1 MEAVTFSY
9 SRDGRQWSKILGR
22 DSSTPRV
29 FPANFDS
36 TTPVTQYLE
45 RMVDARYVRI
55 SPARWHASIGMRL
68 ELLGCYRPYSMVATT
83 TALPGALPTRS
94 QDGESTCS
102 SCPGLSPPPQSCS
115 CPGGAL
121 FDGARCVAVQ
131 ECPCYVGQKRWRPC
145 MKSLHRRPLNAVLQA
160 HRSHVANVAGTPRVR
175 CSHRQTV
182 RIASVWEPARLN
194 ADNDERM
201 LFSSDGLLAKRM
213 PSMPTWSAS

>member
-1 MEAVTFSY
+1 MGWVEAVTLSY

-22 DSSTPRV
+22 DGSTPRV

-55 SPARWHASIGMRL
+55 SPARWHTSIGMRL
-68 ELLGCYRPYSMVATT
+68 ELLGCYRPYPMVATT

-121 FDGARCVAVQ
+121 FDGARCVAAQ
-131 ECPCYVGQKRWRPC
+131 ECPCYVGQKRWLPY
-145 MKSLHRRPLNAVLQA
+145 MKTLKCG
-160 HRSHVANVAGTPRVR
+160 VAGTSFTCCKCCRHAKSEVF
-175 CSHRQTV
+175 T
-182 RIASVWEPARLN
+182 
-194 ADNDERM
+194 
-201 LFSSDGLLAKRM
+201 SSDCQDCLCLGAGQVEC
-213 PSMPTWSAS
+213 TQ

>member
-1 MEAVTFSY
+1 MVLLVFSSSWALEALLQSINQVDFGSPREISGLTTKGVPGVGWVEAVSLSY

-22 DSSTPRV
+22 DGSTPRV

-55 SPARWHASIGMRL
+55 SPARWHASIGLRL
-68 ELLGCYRPYSMVATT
+68 ELLGCYKPYPLVATT

-94 QDGESTCS
+94 RDGESSCS

-121 FDGARCVAVQ
+121 FDGARCVAAQ
-131 ECPCYVGQKRWRPC
+131 ECPCYVGQRRWRPC
-145 MKSLHRRPLNAVLQA
+145 MK
-160 HRSHVANVAGTPRVR
+160 T
-175 CSHRQTV
+175 
-182 RIASVWEPARLN
+182 
-194 ADNDERM
+194 
-201 LFSSDGLLAKRM
+201 F
-213 PSMPTWSAS
+213 

>member
-1 MEAVTFSY
+1 MGLCVFSSSWALEALLQSINQVDFGSPREISGLTTKGVPGVGWVEAVTLSY

-22 DSSTPRV
+22 DGSTPRV

-55 SPARWHASIGMRL
+55 SPARWHASIGLRL
-68 ELLGCYRPYSMVATT
+68 ELLGCYKPYPLVATT

-121 FDGARCVAVQ
+121 FDGVRCVAAQ
-131 ECPCYVGQKRWRPC
+131 ECPCYLGQKR
-145 MKSLHRRPLNAVLQA
+145 
-160 HRSHVANVAGTPRVR
+160 
-175 CSHRQTV
+175 
-182 RIASVWEPARLN
+182 
-194 ADNDERM
+194 
-201 LFSSDGLLAKRM
+201 
-213 PSMPTWSAS
+213 